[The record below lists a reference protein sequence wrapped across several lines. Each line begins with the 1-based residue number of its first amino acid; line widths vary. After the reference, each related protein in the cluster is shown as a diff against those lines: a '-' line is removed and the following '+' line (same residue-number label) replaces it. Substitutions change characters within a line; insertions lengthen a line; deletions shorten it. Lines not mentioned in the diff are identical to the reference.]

1 MKNSI
6 PPFKGFSKDAFDFL
20 SELRDNNN
28 LSWFNL
34 NRARYQ
40 NALVGP
46 ARSFITEMAQ
56 FFNRLYP
63 AIRTEPKFNETIM
76 RINKDLRF
84 SKGEPYRDYF
94 LIHFGRFKMDSEF
107 YVSFEADSFDLGL
120 FINNSPKDSNFYFR
134 QNLERYE
141 KEFLKLLD
149 KYEINFNFELFN
161 LVKGPEI
168 IDKHLNGQKHL
179 ELLKDLK
186 MFLIQKSFS
195 PKSKIIYSPDFVL
208 EAMKAYSVLFPVYCF
223 STFPDPLKVI
233 EEFEEQF
240 GLMQ

>member
-6 PPFKGFSKDAFDFL
+6 PPFKGFSQDAFDFL

-28 LSWFNL
+28 LAWFNS
-34 NRARYQ
+34 NRERYQ
-40 NALVGP
+40 NSLVVP

-107 YVSFEADSFDLGL
+107 YVSFEAGSFDMGL
-120 FINNSPKDSNFYFR
+120 FINNSPKDPNFCFR
-134 QNLERYE
+134 QNLEHHT
-141 KEFLKLLD
+141 KEFLNLLD
-149 KYEINFNFELFN
+149 KYELNYNFELYE
-161 LVKGPEI
+161 LIKGPEI
-168 IDKHLNGQKHL
+168 IDKHLNGQEHL
-179 ELLKDLK
+179 GLLKDLK
-186 MFLIQKSFS
+186 MMLIQKSFS
-195 PKSKIIYSPDFVL
+195 PKEKIIYSPDFVL
-208 EAMKAYSVLFPVYCF
+208 EAMKAYSLLFPVYCF
-223 STFPDPLKVI
+223 AVFPEPLKMI

-240 GLMQ
+240 GVML